1 MLFYSQI
8 LFYEKKLH
16 HYNCFT
22 FSLFSFG
29 QTKVFI
35 NEIHYDNAGADADE
49 GIEIAEP
56 SGTHL
61 SSYSLTLYNGNNNST
76 YKTIKLSGVIPNQSN
91 GFGTLFFSIISL
103 QNGAPD
109 GVALDNNGTL
119 IQFLSYEGTITAT
132 DGVAVGNTSTDIGV
146 AENGTTTVGH
156 SLQLN
161 GTGNSYEDFS
171 WSSPAASTYN
181 ALNTNQSFSATSVN
195 DVVIIDIQLYPNPTS
210 NGIVHLKTISQDP
223 IFVQLYN
230 ALGKNVF
237 SKTINRGVPLNVQDL
252 PAGVYMVR
260 LTRHHKVSTKKLV
273 IR

>member
-1 MLFYSQI
+1 M
-8 LFYEKKLH
+8 KKNYLII
-16 HYNCFT
+16 FIII

-35 NEIHYDNAGADADE
+35 NEIHYDNAGADANE
-49 GIEIAEP
+49 GIKIAGP
-56 SGTHL
+56 SGTNL
-61 SSYSLTLYNGNNNST
+61 SSCALTLYNGSDNSAL
-76 YKTIKLSGVIPNQSN
+76 KTIKLSGIIPNQSN
-91 GFGTLFFSIISL
+91 GFGTLFFSIIPL

-119 IQFLSYEGTITAT
+119 IQFLSYEGTITAA
-132 DGVAVGNTSTDIGV
+132 DGVAVVNTSTDIGV

-161 GTGNSYEDFS
+161 GTGNNYEDFA

-181 ALNTNQSFSATSVN
+181 ALNTNQTFSATAAVN
-195 DVVIIDIQLYPNPTS
+195 DLVITEVQLYPNPTS
-210 NGIVHLKTISQDP
+210 NGIVHLKTKSQYP

-230 ALGKNVF
+230 TLGKNVF
-237 SKTINRGVPLNVQDL
+237 SKTINHGAPLNVQDL
-252 PAGVYMVR
+252 AAGVYMVR
-260 LTRHHKVSTKKLV
+260 LTQHHKVSTKKLV

>member
-1 MLFYSQI
+1 M
-8 LFYEKKLH
+8 KKN
-16 HYNCFT
+16 YFIIIVII

-49 GIEIAEP
+49 GIEIAGP
-56 SGTHL
+56 SGTNL
-61 SSYSLTLYNGNNNST
+61 SSYTLTLYNGNNNST

-91 GFGTLFFSIISL
+91 GFGTLFFSIIPI

-109 GVALDNNGTL
+109 GVALDNNGIL

-132 DGVAVGNTSTDIGV
+132 EVVAISSTSTDIGV

-181 ALNTNQSFSATSVN
+181 ALNTNQSFSATASVN

-237 SKTINRGVPLNVQDL
+237 SKTINSGVPLNVQDL

-260 LTRHHKVSTKKLV
+260 LTQHDKVCTKKLV

>member
-1 MLFYSQI
+1 M
-8 LFYEKKLH
+8 KKN
-16 HYNCFT
+16 YFIIIVII

-29 QTKVFI
+29 QTKVFV
-35 NEIHYDNAGADADE
+35 NEIHYDNAGADANE
-49 GIEIAEP
+49 GIEIAGP
-56 SGTHL
+56 SGTNL
-61 SSYSLTLYNGNNNST
+61 SSYALTLYNGSDNSAL
-76 YKTIKLSGVIPNQSN
+76 KTIKLSGIIPNQSN
-91 GFGTLFFSIISL
+91 GFGTLFFSIIPL

-119 IQFLSYEGTITAT
+119 IQFLSYEGTITAA

-161 GTGNSYEDFS
+161 GTGNNYEDFA

-181 ALNTNQSFSATSVN
+181 ALNTNQTFSATAAVN
-195 DVVIIDIQLYPNPTS
+195 DLVITEVQLYPNPTS
-210 NGIVHLKTISQDP
+210 NGIVHLKTKSQYP

-230 ALGKNVF
+230 TLGKNVF
-237 SKTINRGVPLNVQDL
+237 SKTINHGAPLNVQDL
-252 PAGVYMVR
+252 AAGVYMVR
-260 LTRHHKVSTKKLV
+260 LTQHHKVSTKKLV